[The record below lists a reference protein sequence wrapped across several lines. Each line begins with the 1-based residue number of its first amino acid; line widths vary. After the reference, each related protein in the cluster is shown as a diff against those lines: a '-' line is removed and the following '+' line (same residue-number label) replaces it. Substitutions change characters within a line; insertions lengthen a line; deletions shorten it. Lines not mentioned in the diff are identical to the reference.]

1 MDNYDINKQID
12 NVIKNLNTILSES
25 NLPIGVAYYLIKDVY
40 NKNVTS
46 DIKKQLMFITM
57 LNINIYNILIIIT
70 KSMLKNMK

>member
-40 NKNVTS
+40 NNVEYQY
-46 DIKKQLMFITM
+46 IQY
-57 LNINIYNILIIIT
+57 LNNYNKEHAEKHEVTFFEEPPLDEND
-70 KSMLKNMK
+70 S